1 MMHTKLRGPLTR
13 GDQWSSYLLYFR
25 QCIFSSTALSCKHRD
40 VLVSVAI
47 VLACHAGKPVA
58 IRCEGTSVGLWH
70 QTTADQKK
78 EAMTD
83 EILTIVFGCLAS
95 VLAIASIV
103 LTCLQLRAHSRQS
116 AHNATP
122 SAMENAH
129 SPMGATCDH
138 NRLAPGRSNRYNILQ
153 IMTFDGL
160 VLASV
165 RLCDRRSTCC
175 SLLTN

>member
-1 MMHTKLRGPLTR
+1 M
-13 GDQWSSYLLYFR
+13 LYFR
-25 QCIFSSTALSCKHRD
+25 QCILSSIALSRKNRD
-40 VLVSVAI
+40 ILASVAV
-47 VLACHAGKPVA
+47 VLACHAGNPVA
-58 IRCEGTSVGLWH
+58 IRCERTSVELWH
-70 QTTADQKK
+70 QITANQKK

-83 EILTIVFGCLAS
+83 ENLTIVFGCLAS

-122 SAMENAH
+122 SAMENAR
-129 SPMGATCDH
+129 SPMGATSEH
-138 NRLAPGRSNRYNILQ
+138 SRLAPGRSNRYSILP

-165 RLCDRRSTCC
+165 CLCDRDLTCC
-175 SLLTN
+175 SLLTK